1 MDTHYLQLMNGI
13 GEVVGLSNGMMPE
26 AQNVPELPEVNDGTA
41 SNPAEVL
48 DDAPVI
54 DIIINN
60 VVSSFS
66 VGCHLE
72 LRQIARC
79 AHNVEYRRESGM
91 VTLKIRNPPTTA
103 SIWSSGKI
111 TCTGSTSEDEARRA
125 ARRIARVIQ
134 KLDYPAKFRNFR
146 IVNVL
151 GTCTMP
157 FNIKITP
164 FSQTFR
170 DAASYE
176 PELHPGVTYK
186 IEHPKATLKIFST
199 GSITV
204 TAPSV
209 DNVQYAIEHI
219 YPKVQSFAK
228 ARTPQETERMRLMKE
243 GRPPTPSSSDDES
256 FPEYPEYDNV

>member
-1 MDTHYLQLMNGI
+1 MNGI
-13 GEVVGLSNGMMPE
+13 GEVVGLANGMMPE

-41 SNPAEVL
+41 SNPAEI
-48 DDAPVI
+48 DEAPVI

-72 LRQIARC
+72 LRQIARS
-79 AHNVEYRRESGM
+79 AHNVEYRRGIM

-134 KLDYPAKFRNFR
+134 KLEYPAKFRNFR

-164 FSQTFR
+164 FSQTYR
-170 DAASYE
+170 EAASYE

-186 IEHPKATLKIFST
+186 IDHPKATLKIFST

-209 DNVQYAIEHI
+209 SNVQYAIEHI

-228 ARTPQETERMRLMKE
+228 ARTPEEIERMRQMKE
-243 GRPPTPSSSDDES
+243 ERSPTPVSSDDES
-256 FPEYPEYDNV
+256 FSEFPDYEDI